1 MADFGKLQPGNL
13 VRKTAQYGSMV
24 GTNLISSKNYKYKN
38 LVSIPYKLYH
48 LTVSCTFTITE
59 NT

>member
-1 MADFGKLQPGNL
+1 MADFGKMQPENL
-13 VRKTAQYGSMV
+13 VRKAAQYGSMV
-24 GTNLISSKNYKYKN
+24 GPNLISNKNYKN